1 MRILSWQLRLLNPY
15 LRLTEKTHLS
25 RAAAP
30 EKLRRSF
37 ELKSRLF
44 FRAPFGTRAAWRALG
59 AGRSLRIAPRRG
71 AQDRRVL
78 YFHGGGYVFGSPR
91 THSAMLGALV
101 RHAGAEAILP
111 EYPLAPEAPFPAA
124 FNHAHAAYHAC
135 LAEGISPSNLVIGGD
150 SAGGGLALALLAQ
163 LIAQGAPLP
172 AGAFAFSPLT
182 DLRYAGDS
190 VSSNARAD
198 VVLPTSRLSDMT
210 EYYLSG
216 HSADDPRA
224 SPLNAD
230 FTGAPPIWLTVGDTE
245 ILLDDSRRIDARL
258 KDQGVPVTLKIER
271 DLPHVWP
278 LFHNVLPE
286 ATATLKTLAFW
297 IRAQTDIQAG

>member
-1 MRILSWQLRLLNPY
+1 MRILSWQVRLLNPY

-59 AGRSLRIAPRRG
+59 AGRSLRIAPRGG

-78 YFHGGGYVFGSPR
+78 YFHGGGYVFGNPR

-163 LIAQGAPLP
+163 LIAEGAPLP

-190 VSSNARAD
+190 VSSNARA
-198 VVLPTSRLSDMT
+198 RCGFA
-210 EYYLSG
+210 YLS
-216 HSADDPRA
+216 
-224 SPLNAD
+224 
-230 FTGAPPIWLTVGDTE
+230 TVGYD
-245 ILLDDSRRIDARL
+245 
-258 KDQGVPVTLKIER
+258 GTLS
-271 DLPHVWP
+271 V
-278 LFHNVLPE
+278 
-286 ATATLKTLAFW
+286 
-297 IRAQTDIQAG
+297 RAQRR